1 MRILK
6 FGGTSVGSAAALDN
20 VVEIIRDRRETG
32 DIAVVVS
39 ALSGVTSDLVAAAT
53 TGDASI
59 AARLRIRHRE
69 LLRETSGAS
78 WNGTGPAADSIL
90 RFVRETLRRPQLSA
104 AELDALLGAGERL
117 SAILVATLLR
127 RRGIDAVAIDGTDV
141 IRTDASHGSAAV
153 DIDATRA
160 LLVPRIAAARPAVPV
175 IAGFIGS
182 TADGVPTTLGRGGSD
197 TTAGVVGAI
206 LGADEVE
213 IWSDV
218 DGIFD
223 ADPRVEPSARVMHHL
238 SHDEA
243 LVLARRGAKVLHPD
257 TIPPLA
263 RRGIRLSVRNTM
275 QPHRRGTTI
284 GPPRLEVFIAG
295 ATGNVGSA
303 LWRQIER
310 LKDAPLSVRGVANSR
325 RTLLDRL
332 PTARSL
338 MDHGVETRWSETL
351 RALDGRIGPRLLF
364 VDCTPSSEVA
374 SLYGP
379 LLERGIGVVTANK
392 LAGAGPGD
400 NWDAIRSLASRRGIP
415 LRYETTVG
423 AALPVLDTARSLV
436 ATGDRILGV
445 DAVLSGSLSFVLGRL
460 HEGIAFSVAVRE
472 AAARGFTEPDPFV
485 DLSGEDVARK
495 LVILLRELGMPVEL
509 RDIVRQP
516 LASRDRELAS
526 ADDVWCDRVTR
537 ANARGTR
544 LVYAASFANGIASAA
559 VQEVAGDSPMARLR
573 PGENIVIFTTERY
586 RAVPLTVMG
595 PGAGAE
601 VTAAG
606 VLAEILDVARSQT

>member
-1 MRILK
+1 
-6 FGGTSVGSAAALDN
+6 
-20 VVEIIRDRRETG
+20 
-32 DIAVVVS
+32 
-39 ALSGVTSDLVAAAT
+39 
-53 TGDASI
+53 
-59 AARLRIRHRE
+59 
-69 LLRETSGAS
+69 
-78 WNGTGPAADSIL
+78 
-90 RFVRETLRRPQLSA
+90 
-104 AELDALLGAGERL
+104 
-117 SAILVATLLR
+117 
-127 RRGIDAVAIDGTDV
+127 
-141 IRTDASHGSAAV
+141 
-153 DIDATRA
+153 
-160 LLVPRIAAARPAVPV
+160 
-175 IAGFIGS
+175 
-182 TADGVPTTLGRGGSD
+182 
-197 TTAGVVGAI
+197 
-206 LGADEVE
+206 
-213 IWSDV
+213 
-218 DGIFD
+218 
-223 ADPRVEPSARVMHHL
+223 
-238 SHDEA
+238 
-243 LVLARRGAKVLHPD
+243 
-257 TIPPLA
+257 
-263 RRGIRLSVRNTM
+263 M